1 MLVSWLL
8 SAFRADH
15 YARRNVSEQD
25 LKIITIQLCS
35 YLLAAGVM
43 KKLEDDASS
52 PSALFRVSHVILKDS
67 LSPCVILIKACYC
80 DLLYLMLI

>member
-1 MLVSWLL
+1 MIVLVFFVLLLLAGHMLVSWLL

-43 KKLEDDASS
+43 KKLEDDSSS
-52 PSALFRVSHVILKDS
+52 PSALFRVNDCL
-67 LSPCVILIKACYC
+67 PYF
-80 DLLYLMLI
+80 